1 MYLSSPFQK
10 YDINKNM
17 NYEKLIEN
25 NTENKEFIEKIK
37 ENFKLF
43 DIYPKI
49 PVIEEN
55 KLNNSDTKACFHY
68 DEEKDGDKIKM
79 INKNYFIY
87 KENIKDIENM
97 EKLPRNLA
105 IHEIRHRIQHEDEY
119 ERQKETEK
127 INLFSID
134 FINNIDNDFIKNKL
148 LHYINSLPEQV
159 KNNHRELDAKITEEI
174 ICKLIE
180 NNLIEVEEVKELLK
194 SDAHKILSYLIE
206 FEESI
211 RDRE

>member
-1 MYLSSPFQK
+1 M
-10 YDINKNM
+10 
-17 NYEKLIEN
+17 
-25 NTENKEFIEKIK
+25 
-37 ENFKLF
+37 
-43 DIYPKI
+43 
-49 PVIEEN
+49 EE
-55 KLNNSDTKACFHY
+55 
-68 DEEKDGDKIKM
+68 
-79 INKNYFIY
+79 
-87 KENIKDIENM
+87 
-97 EKLPRNLA
+97 LPRNLA

-180 NNLIEVEEVKELLK
+180 NNLIDIEEVKELLK
-194 SDAHKILSYLIE
+194 SDAHKILSYSIK
-206 FEESI
+206 FEELI
-211 RDRE
+211 RNRE

>member
-1 MYLSSPFQK
+1 
-10 YDINKNM
+10 M

-25 NTENKEFIEKIK
+25 NTENREFIEKIK
-37 ENFKLF
+37 ENFELF

-134 FINNIDNDFIKNKL
+134 FINNIDNNFIKNKL

-180 NNLIEVEEVKELLK
+180 NNLIDVEKVKELLK
-194 SDAHKILSYLIE
+194 SDAHKILSYLIK
-206 FEESI
+206 FEELI
-211 RDRE
+211 RNRE

>member
-1 MYLSSPFQK
+1 
-10 YDINKNM
+10 M

-25 NTENKEFIEKIK
+25 NTENREFIEKIK
-37 ENFKLF
+37 ENFELF

-97 EKLPRNLA
+97 EELPRNLA

-180 NNLIEVEEVKELLK
+180 NNLIEAEEVKELLK
-194 SDAHKILSYLIE
+194 SDAHKILSYLTK
-206 FEESI
+206 FEELI
-211 RDRE
+211 GKGE

>member
-1 MYLSSPFQK
+1 
-10 YDINKNM
+10 M

-25 NTENKEFIEKIK
+25 NTENREFIEKIK
-37 ENFKLF
+37 ENFELF

-134 FINNIDNDFIKNKL
+134 FINNINNDFIKNKL

-180 NNLIEVEEVKELLK
+180 NNLIDVEEVKELLK
-194 SDAHKILSYLIE
+194 SDAHKILSYLIK
-206 FEESI
+206 FEELVKN
-211 RDRE
+211 RE

>member
-1 MYLSSPFQK
+1 
-10 YDINKNM
+10 M

-134 FINNIDNDFIKNKL
+134 FINNIDNNFIKNKL
-148 LHYINSLPEQV
+148 LDYINNLPEQV

-180 NNLIEVEEVKELLK
+180 NNLIEVEKVKELLK
-194 SDAHKILSYLIE
+194 SDAHKILSYLIK
-206 FEESI
+206 FEELVKN
-211 RDRE
+211 RE

>member
-1 MYLSSPFQK
+1 
-10 YDINKNM
+10 M

-25 NTENKEFIEKIK
+25 NTENREFIEKIK
-37 ENFKLF
+37 ENFELF

-68 DEEKDGDKIKM
+68 DEEKDEDKIKM

-97 EKLPRNLA
+97 EELPRNLA

-134 FINNIDNDFIKNKL
+134 FINNINNDFIKNKL

-180 NNLIEVEEVKELLK
+180 NNLIDVEEVKELLK

-206 FEESI
+206 FEELV
-211 RDRE
+211 RNRE

>member
-1 MYLSSPFQK
+1 
-10 YDINKNM
+10 M

-25 NTENKEFIEKIK
+25 NTENREFIEKIK
-37 ENFKLF
+37 ENFELF

-134 FINNIDNDFIKNKL
+134 FINNIDNDFIRNKL

-180 NNLIEVEEVKELLK
+180 NNLIDVEKVKELLK
-194 SDAHKILSYLIE
+194 SDAHKILSYLIK
-206 FEESI
+206 FEELI
-211 RDRE
+211 RNRE

>member
-97 EKLPRNLA
+97 EELPRNLA

-148 LHYINSLPEQV
+148 LYYINSLPEQV

-180 NNLIEVEEVKELLK
+180 NNLIEVEKVKELLK
-194 SDAHKILSYLIE
+194 SDAHKILSYLIK
-206 FEESI
+206 FEELVKN
-211 RDRE
+211 RE

>member
-1 MYLSSPFQK
+1 
-10 YDINKNM
+10 M

-25 NTENKEFIEKIK
+25 NTENREFIEKIK
-37 ENFKLF
+37 ENFELF

-55 KLNNSDTKACFHY
+55 KLNDSDVKACFHY
-68 DEEKDGDKIKM
+68 DEEKDEDKIKM

-97 EKLPRNLA
+97 EELPRNLA

-134 FINNIDNDFIKNKL
+134 FINNINNDFIKNKL

-180 NNLIEVEEVKELLK
+180 NNLIEVEKVKELLK
-194 SDAHKILSYLIE
+194 SDAHKILSYLIK
-206 FEESI
+206 FEELVKN
-211 RDRE
+211 RE

>member
-1 MYLSSPFQK
+1 
-10 YDINKNM
+10 M

-25 NTENKEFIEKIK
+25 NTENREFIEKIK
-37 ENFKLF
+37 ENFELF

-97 EKLPRNLA
+97 EELPRNLA

-180 NNLIEVEEVKELLK
+180 NNLIDVEEVKELLK

-206 FEESI
+206 FEELI
-211 RDRE
+211 RNRE

>member
-1 MYLSSPFQK
+1 
-10 YDINKNM
+10 M

-25 NTENKEFIEKIK
+25 NTENREFIEKIK
-37 ENFKLF
+37 ENFELF

-180 NNLIEVEEVKELLK
+180 NNLIDVEKVKELLK
-194 SDAHKILSYLIE
+194 SDAHKILSYLIK
-206 FEESI
+206 FEELI
-211 RDRE
+211 RNRE

>member
-1 MYLSSPFQK
+1 
-10 YDINKNM
+10 M

-97 EKLPRNLA
+97 EELPRNLA

-180 NNLIEVEEVKELLK
+180 NNLIEVEKVKELLK
-194 SDAHKILSYLIE
+194 SDAHKILSYLIK
-206 FEESI
+206 FEELVKN
-211 RDRE
+211 RE

>member
-1 MYLSSPFQK
+1 
-10 YDINKNM
+10 M

-25 NTENKEFIEKIK
+25 NTENREFIEKIK
-37 ENFKLF
+37 ENFELF

-134 FINNIDNDFIKNKL
+134 FINNINNDFIKNKL

-180 NNLIEVEEVKELLK
+180 NNLIEVEKVKELLK
-194 SDAHKILSYLIE
+194 SDAHKILSYLIK
-206 FEESI
+206 FEELVKN
-211 RDRE
+211 RE

>member
-1 MYLSSPFQK
+1 
-10 YDINKNM
+10 
-17 NYEKLIEN
+17 
-25 NTENKEFIEKIK
+25 
-37 ENFKLF
+37 
-43 DIYPKI
+43 
-49 PVIEEN
+49 
-55 KLNNSDTKACFHY
+55 
-68 DEEKDGDKIKM
+68 
-79 INKNYFIY
+79 
-87 KENIKDIENM
+87 M

-180 NNLIEVEEVKELLK
+180 NNLIEVEKVKELLK
-194 SDAHKILSYLIE
+194 SDAHKILSYLIK
-206 FEESI
+206 FEELVKN
-211 RDRE
+211 RE

>member
-1 MYLSSPFQK
+1 
-10 YDINKNM
+10 M

-25 NTENKEFIEKIK
+25 NTENREFIEKIK
-37 ENFKLF
+37 ENFELF

-97 EKLPRNLA
+97 EELPRNLA

-134 FINNIDNDFIKNKL
+134 FINNINNDFIKNKL

-180 NNLIEVEEVKELLK
+180 NNLIDVEEVKELLK

-206 FEESI
+206 FEELV
-211 RDRE
+211 RNRE

>member
-1 MYLSSPFQK
+1 
-10 YDINKNM
+10 M

-25 NTENKEFIEKIK
+25 NTENREFIEKIK
-37 ENFKLF
+37 ENFELF

-97 EKLPRNLA
+97 EELPRNLA

-134 FINNIDNDFIKNKL
+134 FINNINNDFIKNKL

-180 NNLIEVEEVKELLK
+180 NNLIDVEEVKELLK
-194 SDAHKILSYLIE
+194 SDAHKILSYLIK
-206 FEESI
+206 FEELI
-211 RDRE
+211 RNRE

>member
-1 MYLSSPFQK
+1 
-10 YDINKNM
+10 M

-25 NTENKEFIEKIK
+25 NTENREFIEKIK
-37 ENFKLF
+37 ENFELF

-134 FINNIDNDFIKNKL
+134 FINNINNDFIKNKL

-159 KNNHRELDAKITEEI
+159 KNNHRELNAKITEKI

-206 FEESI
+206 FEELI
-211 RDRE
+211 RNRE

>member
-25 NTENKEFIEKIK
+25 NTENIEFIEKIK
-37 ENFKLF
+37 ENFELF

-180 NNLIEVEEVKELLK
+180 NNLIDVEEVKELLK

-206 FEESI
+206 FEELI
-211 RDRE
+211 RNRE

>member
-1 MYLSSPFQK
+1 
-10 YDINKNM
+10 M

-25 NTENKEFIEKIK
+25 NTENREFIEKIK
-37 ENFKLF
+37 ENFELF

-180 NNLIEVEEVKELLK
+180 NNLIDVEEVKELLK

-206 FEESI
+206 FEELI
-211 RDRE
+211 RNRE

>member
-1 MYLSSPFQK
+1 
-10 YDINKNM
+10 M

-25 NTENKEFIEKIK
+25 NTENREFIEKIK
-37 ENFKLF
+37 ENFELF

-97 EKLPRNLA
+97 EELPRNLA

>member
-1 MYLSSPFQK
+1 M
-10 YDINKNM
+10 
-17 NYEKLIEN
+17 EN
-25 NTENKEFIEKIK
+25 NTENREFIEKIK
-37 ENFKLF
+37 ENFELF

-97 EKLPRNLA
+97 EELPRNLA

>member
-1 MYLSSPFQK
+1 
-10 YDINKNM
+10 M

-25 NTENKEFIEKIK
+25 NTENGEFIEKIK
-37 ENFKLF
+37 ENFELF

-55 KLNNSDTKACFHY
+55 KLNDSDAKACLHY

-119 ERQKETEK
+119 ERQKETDK
-127 INLFSID
+127 INLFSMD

-148 LHYINSLPEQV
+148 LYYINSLPEQV

-180 NNLIEVEEVKELLK
+180 NNLIEVEKVKELLK
-194 SDAHKILSYLIE
+194 SDAHKILSYLIK
-206 FEESI
+206 FEELVKN
-211 RDRE
+211 RE

>member
-1 MYLSSPFQK
+1 
-10 YDINKNM
+10 M

-25 NTENKEFIEKIK
+25 NTENREFIEKIK
-37 ENFKLF
+37 ENFELF

-97 EKLPRNLA
+97 EELPRNLA

-134 FINNIDNDFIKNKL
+134 FINNINNDFIKNKL

-180 NNLIEVEEVKELLK
+180 NNLIDVEEVKELLK

-206 FEESI
+206 FEELI
-211 RDRE
+211 RNRE

>member
-1 MYLSSPFQK
+1 
-10 YDINKNM
+10 M

-25 NTENKEFIEKIK
+25 NTENREFIEKIK
-37 ENFKLF
+37 ENFELF

-97 EKLPRNLA
+97 EELPRNLA

-180 NNLIEVEEVKELLK
+180 NNLIDVEKVKELLK
-194 SDAHKILSYLIE
+194 SDAHKILSYLIK
-206 FEESI
+206 FEELI
-211 RDRE
+211 RNRE